1 MSTGFRR
8 VLRRPTAT
16 QLVFVAICV
25 LLIGWIGSGL
35 IGRGNQAPI
44 ERVDPPPPSV
54 AVSWSEAE
62 PVVRTITLIGDAQPS
77 RQMTLR
83 TRTDGIVEA
92 MTTVGARFA
101 AGDDVGRL
109 SIDDREARQARAEA
123 RLASAQR
130 DLDSAEALAEGEF
143 VSRSDIEA
151 RRAELAAARA
161 ELQAIEQDIRNTTL
175 RAPID
180 GVVNRVFAEP
190 GAVVGV
196 GSEIL
201 EIVDNDPLLAV
212 VHVQQGAVSRLQT
225 GMEAEV
231 RFIGDETRS
240 GTIRF
245 IAPIADA
252 VTRTF
257 RVEIEIPN
265 TDQPLPSGLSVEVT
279 IPTETVAAHRIS
291 AAQIRLDDQGRTV
304 VQTVDTDERIAL
316 VPVQVVKARA
326 DGLWVSGLAA
336 RARLVTISRGLLGAG
351 QAVTVR
357 DVPDAADQ
365 TPSRTPT
372 GGVDD

>member
-16 QLVFVAICV
+16 ELVFVAICV

-35 IGRGNQAPI
+35 IGRGNQGPI

-83 TRTDGIVEA
+83 TRTDGIVEG
-92 MTTVGARFA
+92 MTTVGVRFA
-101 AGDDVGRL
+101 AGDAVGRL

-225 GMEAEV
+225 GMEAEI

-326 DGLWVSGLAA
+326 DGLWVSGLDA
-336 RARLVTISRGLLGAG
+336 RARLVTISRGLLAAG

-372 GGVDD
+372 GGADE